1 MAIRMRDYHW
11 KKDFESVRRFLTD
24 IFSIR
29 KAYTNW
35 IPSQLENLKFGP
47 GGTEYQD
54 EEDEYLKIWETFDEI
69 QQIAS
74 KIVAV
79 SYTKPSGNCWLSI
92 QPNYMSVAREIV
104 LWMQNRV
111 KEMKVD
117 RDEEVKK
124 MNIVVDDD
132 DEEFILLLSEL
143 GFQKGEIEGD
153 KQVRPIDS
161 PVPTY
166 SLPEGYTIR
175 NAIIEK
181 EFLKYREV
189 QMSVF
194 PHIMSM
200 SRDLLQ
206 LYSTASFYQED
217 LDIVAVAP
225 DGKFAAFCTARI
237 DPLSKIAELEPVG
250 THPDHRKR
258 GLARAV
264 VCESL
269 KCLEKYAPSAVV
281 ILGAAP
287 SEGARRLYE
296 SVGFVNEGMLHHW
309 FHLV

>member
-1 MAIRMRDYHW
+1 MAIKMRNYHW
-11 KKDFESVRRFLTD
+11 ERDFESCRRFLTD

-35 IPSQLENLKFGP
+35 IPSELENLKFGP
-47 GGTEYQD
+47 GGTQYRD
-54 EEDEYLKIWETFDEI
+54 EEDEYLKIWEAFDEA
-69 QQIAS
+69 QQIPLR
-74 KIVAV
+74 IMAV

-92 QPNYMSVAREIV
+92 HPNYTSAARAIM

-111 KEMKVD
+111 KEMKGDKV
-117 RDEEVKK
+117 EEVKMK
-124 MNIVVDDD
+124 LVVDDD
-132 DEEFILLLSEL
+132 DEELILLLSDL

-153 KQVRPIDS
+153 KQVRPIDL

-175 NAIIEK
+175 NAVIEK
-181 EFLKYREV
+181 DFLKYREV
-189 QMSVF
+189 QMTVF
-194 PHIMSM
+194 PHIVSMSM
-200 SRDLLQ
+200 ELLQ

-217 LDIVAVAP
+217 LDIVAVDP

-258 GLARAV
+258 GLAKAV
-264 VCESL
+264 ICESL
-269 KCLEKYAPSAVV
+269 KRLEKYKPSAVV

-287 SEGARRLYE
+287 TDGARRLYE
-296 SVGFVNEGMLHHW
+296 SVGFVNEGARHYW
-309 FHLV
+309 FQMV

>member
-11 KKDFESVRRFLTD
+11 EKDFESVRRFLTD
-24 IFSIR
+24 IFRIR

-35 IPSQLENLKFGP
+35 IPSALENLKFGP
-47 GGTEYQD
+47 GGTEYRD
-54 EEDEYLKIWETFDEI
+54 EEDEYLKIWEVFDET
-69 QQIAS
+69 QQIALR
-74 KIVAV
+74 IIAV

-92 QPNYMSVAREIV
+92 HPNHMSVAREIV
-104 LWMQNRV
+104 LWMRNRV
-111 KEMKVD
+111 KEMKGD
-117 RDEEVKK
+117 KGEEVK
-124 MNIVVDDD
+124 MNFVVDDD
-132 DEEFILLLSEL
+132 DEELILLLSDL

-153 KQVRPIDS
+153 KQVRPLDS

-166 SLPEGYTIR
+166 SLPDGYTIR

-181 EFLKYREV
+181 DFLKYREV
-189 QMSVF
+189 QMTVF
-194 PHIMSM
+194 PHIVSMSM
-200 SRDLLQ
+200 ELLQ

-258 GLARAV
+258 GLAKAV
-264 VCESL
+264 ICESL
-269 KCLEKYAPSAVV
+269 KRLEKYRPSALV

-287 SEGARRLYE
+287 SDGARRLYE
-296 SVGFVNEGMLHHW
+296 SVGFVNEGMQHYW
-309 FHLV
+309 FQNV

>member
-11 KKDFESVRRFLTD
+11 EKDFESVRRFLTD
-24 IFSIR
+24 IFSMR

-35 IPSQLENLKFGP
+35 IPSELENLKFGP
-47 GGTEYQD
+47 GGTEYLD
-54 EEDEYLKIWETFDEI
+54 EADEYLKIWEAFDEA
-69 QQIAS
+69 QQIALR
-74 KIVAV
+74 IIAV

-92 QPNYMSVAREIV
+92 HPNYTSAAREIV
-104 LWMQNRV
+104 LWMQDRV
-111 KEMKVD
+111 KEVKED
-117 RDEEVKK
+117 KGKEVN
-124 MNIVVDDD
+124 MNFVVDDD
-132 DEEFILLLSEL
+132 DEELILLLSDL

-166 SLPEGYTIR
+166 SLPEGHTIR
-175 NAIIEK
+175 NAVIDK
-181 EFLKYREV
+181 DFLKYREV
-189 QMSVF
+189 QMTVF
-194 PHIMSM
+194 PHIVSM
-200 SRDLLQ
+200 SKELLQ

-250 THPDHRKR
+250 THPDHRKL

-264 VCESL
+264 ICESL
-269 KCLEKYAPSAVV
+269 KRLEKYRPSAVV

-287 SEGARRLYE
+287 TNGARRLYE
-296 SVGFVNEGMLHHW
+296 SVGFVNEGARHYW
-309 FHLV
+309 FKIV